1 MQEKGRSITK
11 SYSKPELEQLFYDV
25 MAVGTTL
32 CMPDRMPKLG
42 SMAGVAVAGMAALLG
57 AQLEIMD
64 SEDALYVDIHDI
76 PSIYGGEDE

>member
-1 MQEKGRSITK
+1 MQEKGRTITK
-11 SYSKPELEQLFYDV
+11 SYTREELEQLFYDV

-32 CMPDRMPKLG
+32 CMPDRMPSLG
-42 SMAGVAVAGMAALLG
+42 ATAGVAVAGMAALLG

-76 PSIYGGEDE
+76 PTIYGGEDE

>member
-11 SYSKPELEQLFYDV
+11 SYTREELEQLYYDV

-42 SMAGVAVAGMAALLG
+42 PTMAGIAVTGMAALIVTQLG
-57 AQLEIMD
+57 YMD
-64 SEDALYVDIHDI
+64 SNDALYVDIHDI
-76 PSIYGGEDE
+76 PSWESE